1 LVDLPVVIVQA
12 MELVKMM
19 MMSLIWIMYVVW
31 LFEVVELGQDCWYLP
46 MKKTPEIVGQQLM
59 PG

>member
-1 LVDLPVVIVQA
+1 MVIVQA
-12 MELVKMM
+12 VELVKRMM
-19 MMSLIWIMYVVW
+19 NLMSIMDVVR

-46 MKKTPEIVGQQLM
+46 MKKTLEIVGQQLM

>member
-1 LVDLPVVIVQA
+1 MIVQA
-12 MELVKMM
+12 KELVRGMM
-19 MMSLIWIMYVVW
+19 NLMSIMDAVR

-46 MKKTPEIVGQQLM
+46 IKRALEIVGQQLM

>member
-1 LVDLPVVIVQA
+1 
-12 MELVKMM
+12 MELVKMT
-19 MMSLIWIMYVVW
+19 SLSWIMDVVR
-31 LFEVVELGQDCWYLP
+31 LFEVVELGQGCWYLP

>member
-1 LVDLPVVIVQA
+1 MVIVQE

-19 MMSLIWIMYVVW
+19 SSIEIVDVVR
-31 LFEVVELGQDCWYLP
+31 LFEVVELGQGCWYLP
-46 MKKTPEIVGQQLM
+46 MKETPEIVGQQLM

>member
-1 LVDLPVVIVQA
+1 

-19 MMSLIWIMYVVW
+19 SLSWIMDVVR
-31 LFEVVELGQDCWYLP
+31 LFEVVELGQGYYYLP
-46 MKKTPEIVGQQLM
+46 MNETREIVGQQLL

>member
-1 LVDLPVVIVQA
+1 MIVQA
-12 MELVKMM
+12 IELVKRMM
-19 MMSLIWIMYVVW
+19 NWMSITDVVR

-46 MKKTPEIVGQQLM
+46 VKKTLEIVGQQLM